1 MSGVMVLW
9 STGHGMTMA
18 RLFYVIGAS
27 GAGKDS
33 LIDYCR
39 KNLPDTARILFA
51 HRYITRPADAGGENH
66 VALTEQEFLQRL
78 QQGCFTMNWFSHNTH
93 YGIGSETDSWL
104 AKGFNVVVNGS
115 REYLQEAAEKY
126 TNLDPILI
134 TADPDLLADRL
145 FARGRETF
153 QQVSQRVSQAIK
165 LADAVHHPHLHK
177 IENNGELE
185 EAGDQLLQLILGRE
199 QERCA

>member
-1 MSGVMVLW
+1 MSKLY
-9 STGHGMTMA
+9 
-18 RLFYVIGAS
+18 YVIGAS

-39 KNLPDTARILFA
+39 ENLPDTAPVLFA

-66 VALTEQEFLQRL
+66 VALTEQEFLQRR
-78 QQGCFTMNWFSHNTH
+78 QQGCFTMHWFSHNTH
-93 YGIGSETDSWL
+93 YGIGSEIDTWL

-126 TNLDPILI
+126 TNLSPILI

-153 QQVSQRVSQAIK
+153 QQVSQRVSHAIK
-165 LADAVHHPHLHK
+165 LAEAVQHPNLQK
-177 IENNGELE
+177 VENNGTLE
-185 EAGDQLLQLILGRE
+185 EAGEGLLQLILDRE
-199 QERCA
+199 QEQCA